1 MVVKMELIFI
11 GYIMDLVL
19 GDPYFI
25 PHPIRFIGKCI
36 GILEKRLRIIFKERS
51 KEKIGGILLALG
63 IIGSTYL
70 MTYWILKL
78 AGIFSLALVKMI
90 AIFWIFQILAAK
102 SLAVESRKVYYPLKE
117 DNLSQAR
124 KFLSYI
130 VGRDTQELN
139 KDEITRATVE
149 TIAENISDGIIAPLF
164 YIFIGGAPL
173 GMAYKAINTLDS
185 MVGYKNEKYINFG
198 WASAK
203 IDDLANYIPARITAF
218 CIVIASFFLKMD
230 FRNSFKILL
239 RDRKNHSSPNAG
251 YPEAAV
257 AGALGVQL
265 GGTNVYFGKPVVK
278 PTIGDK
284 KRDLEIED
292 INRTIKI
299 MYVASFIGICIFG
312 FIGYLLREFF

>member
-1 MVVKMELIFI
+1 
-11 GYIMDLVL
+11 
-19 GDPYFI
+19 
-25 PHPIRFIGKCI
+25 
-36 GILEKRLRIIFKERS
+36 
-51 KEKIGGILLALG
+51 
-63 IIGSTYL
+63 
-70 MTYWILKL
+70 
-78 AGIFSLALVKMI
+78 
-90 AIFWIFQILAAK
+90 
-102 SLAVESRKVYYPLKE
+102 
-117 DNLSQAR
+117 
-124 KFLSYI
+124 
-130 VGRDTQELN
+130 
-139 KDEITRATVE
+139 
-149 TIAENISDGIIAPLF
+149 
-164 YIFIGGAPL
+164 
-173 GMAYKAINTLDS
+173 MAYKAINTLDS